1 MVRKKYIRRY
11 FHLTGFSLIL
21 ILFNWYNSLL
31 SFDQGF
37 LKKDILFNKTSK
49 IDVKTDT
56 DLQNNA
62 CVYKKNPHDLKNAID
77 LTIKS
82 LKKTTFSCKPILG
95 NSKLYDLK
103 YDAKNSLTNLIVN
116 ASTVSIH
123 FKTSTS
129 LFECSVVKFEKS
141 ESVSELLPT
150 SVFYANESV
159 IDSGNDYKNNIWYK
173 FIFDLFYTPSICSII
188 IKKPRILIIFSTNI
202 LF

>member
-11 FHLTGFSLIL
+11 FHLTGLSLLL

-62 CVYKKNPHDLKNAID
+62 CIYKENPHDLKNAID

-82 LKKTTFSCKPILG
+82 LKKTTFS
-95 NSKLYDLK
+95 
-103 YDAKNSLTNLIVN
+103 IVC
-116 ASTVSIH
+116 I
-123 FKTSTS
+123 
-129 LFECSVVKFEKS
+129 
-141 ESVSELLPT
+141 
-150 SVFYANESV
+150 
-159 IDSGNDYKNNIWYK
+159 
-173 FIFDLFYTPSICSII
+173 
-188 IKKPRILIIFSTNI
+188 
-202 LF
+202 

>member
-159 IDSGNDYKNNIWYK
+159 IDSGNDYKNNI
-173 FIFDLFYTPSICSII
+173 SEHG
-188 IKKPRILIIFSTNI
+188 
-202 LF
+202 